1 MKARDKFLCHIL
13 SPPYLRTRTH
23 AHLDDIIHTVGTV
36 GPNAELSYPF
46 KLVGL
51 KLGRYNLVV
60 GLGSDKVVLV
70 TGEKEVRPGQ
80 IGSL

>member
-1 MKARDKFLCHIL
+1 MRASGKVFPHRIYMHA
-13 SPPYLRTRTH
+13 RTH
-23 AHLDDIIHTVGTV
+23 TDDIIHSVGTV

-70 TGEKEVRPGQ
+70 TGEKEVRPG
-80 IGSL
+80 L